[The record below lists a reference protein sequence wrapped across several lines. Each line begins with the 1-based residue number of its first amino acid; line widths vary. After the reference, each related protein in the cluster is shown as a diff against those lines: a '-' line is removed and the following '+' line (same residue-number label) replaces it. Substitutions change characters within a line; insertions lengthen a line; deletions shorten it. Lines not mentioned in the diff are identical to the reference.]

1 MPSQWPRLQAY
12 AILWY
17 ERSMMRLKTAVLFL
31 VTVGAVVLVLMVVNW
46 FPLAVKKDTVRRYS
60 TLEGVRE
67 ELGRRDIYLPSYFPQ
82 SLRWPPSEIYAS
94 KDVLLMH
101 FTHRET
107 GELILSLS
115 QTARGAGPLSSRIEP
130 ERIIKEDTVLL
141 KGREVRLSLAVCG
154 DGRPCNKALLGEGGY
169 TFEVI
174 FRGPVEELRKI
185 TESLL
190 PEGQ

>member
-1 MPSQWPRLQAY
+1 
-12 AILWY
+12 
-17 ERSMMRLKTAVLFL
+17 MRLKTAVLFL
-31 VTVGAVVLVLMVVNW
+31 VTVGALVLVLRVLDW
-46 FPLAVKKDTVRRYS
+46 LPLAIKKDTVRRYS

-94 KDVLLMH
+94 RDVLLMH
-101 FTHRET
+101 FTHMET

-115 QTARGAGPLSSRIEP
+115 QTARGVKPLSSRLEP
-130 ERIIKEDTVLL
+130 ERIIKQDTALL
-141 KGREVRLSLAVCG
+141 KGREVKLSLAVCK
-154 DGRPCNKALLGEGGY
+154 DGKPCNRALLGEGGY
-169 TFEVI
+169 TLEVI
-174 FRGPVEELRKI
+174 FRGPVEELQKI